1 MMNLNWTDHSFTPLD
16 AEIEQLDTRGGRP
29 RKIGDLVS
37 SVRRDKLS
45 KIFLVLGDPGSGKSV
60 AMRHLARLMLDEIN
74 ETGRLP
80 IYVNLKEWADSN
92 KIIQG
97 AQLDIFEFIAQNMIE
112 NGNDLIVDFSTQYL
126 RQMLEFGRL
135 FIIFDSFDE
144 IPVLL
149 DQDDTS
155 KTINDISAI
164 IEEFIIGPHRS
175 RCLIASR
182 YFRKPRLASTEV
194 CTLEI
199 LPLSDRKVRSL
210 FAKTGNLSQTQIDQF
225 FRAQSMWTSL
235 AQNPFVASLDS

>member
-97 AQLDIFEFIAQNMIE
+97 ARLDIFEFIAQNMIE
-112 NGNDLIVDFSTQYL
+112 NG
-126 RQMLEFGRL
+126 
-135 FIIFDSFDE
+135 
-144 IPVLL
+144 
-149 DQDDTS
+149 
-155 KTINDISAI
+155 K
-164 IEEFIIGPHRS
+164 
-175 RCLIASR
+175 
-182 YFRKPRLASTEV
+182 
-194 CTLEI
+194 
-199 LPLSDRKVRSL
+199 
-210 FAKTGNLSQTQIDQF
+210 
-225 FRAQSMWTSL
+225 
-235 AQNPFVASLDS
+235 